1 VEGELLSESA
11 QETFESIEHAVIALE
26 KLDLCAL
33 SDDPCTMAEAMIL
46 RQYALDYLK
55 SHPLSTVSESRRG
68 ALRQRLEA
76 VQANDAEAMQLL
88 RDARTQVGGQLDNL
102 VSGRAAVRGYGG
114 LSAADTASQT
124 GVKRQG

>member
-1 VEGELLSESA
+1 MSEDTRNS
-11 QETFESIEHAVIALE
+11 FESVEQAVAVLE
-26 KLDLCAL
+26 SHDLCAL
-33 SDDPCTMAEAMIL
+33 AYDPCAMAEAIIL

-55 SHPLSTVSESRRG
+55 SHPLSAVSEPGRG

-76 VQANDAEAMQLL
+76 VQVGDAKAMQLL
-88 RDARTQVGGQLDNL
+88 RDAREQVGGQLDNL

-114 LSAADTASQT
+114 LSIAPASQA